1 MTLSPAN
8 GPQVPD
14 ATHPIYILA
23 MDHRDSLAKQV
34 YGIAGD
40 LTPEQSARISAGKT
54 LVFEGAAAALG
65 DLPATGR
72 PGVLVDER
80 YGSAV
85 ARAARERGFALIM
98 PIERSGRPFFELE
111 FGDLGTS
118 TWLEHVEAFDP
129 DYVKVLLR
137 DNPEFDAKDRQA
149 QQEHMA
155 QVGQEL
161 RKAGRKLIIELLVPA
176 TGAQKETGSDAYDR
190 DVRPALTE
198 QLIREFHAAGVEP
211 EIWKLEGFETAD
223 AAEKVAA
230 VTREGQRDDVRC
242 IVLGRNSS
250 QEHLDTWLRTAAPVE
265 GFAGFAIGR
274 SIWEQPL
281 IDQLAGKISEEE
293 LRAAVGA
300 SFAHYANTYVGDGDP
315 R

>member
-1 MTLSPAN
+1 MTLTPAN
-8 GPQVPD
+8 GPL
-14 ATHPIYILA
+14 YILA

-34 YGIAGD
+34 YDISGEVTPAQAQHIAD
-40 LTPEQSARISAGKT
+40 GKM
-54 LVFEGAAAALG
+54 LIFEGAAAALG
-65 DLPATGR
+65 DLPADGR
-72 PGVLVDER
+72 PGILVDER

-85 ARAARERGFALIM
+85 ARAARDRGFTLIM
-98 PIERSGRPFFELE
+98 PIERSGRPFFALE
-111 FGDLGTS
+111 YGDFGS
-118 TWLEHVEAFDP
+118 ATWLEHVEKFDP

-137 DNPEFDAKDRQA
+137 DNPEFDAGDRRS

-155 QVGQEL
+155 GISQAL
-161 RKAGRKLIIELLVPA
+161 RQAGRKLIIELLVPA
-176 TGAQKETGSDAYDR
+176 TGAQKSADSDTYDR

-211 EIWKLEGFETAD
+211 EIWKLEGYESAD

-230 VTREGQRDDVRC
+230 VTREGQRDSVRC

-250 QEHLDTWLRTAAPVE
+250 EEHLDNWLRIAAPVA

-281 IDQLAGKISEEE
+281 ADQLAGKIDEDG
-293 LRAAVGA
+293 LRAAVRA
-300 SFAHYANTYVGDGDP
+300 SFTHYASTYATVS
-315 R
+315 

>member
-1 MTLSPAN
+1 MTLTPAN

-34 YGIAGD
+34 YDIPGE
-40 LTPEQSARISAGKT
+40 LTPEQSAQISAGKM
-54 LVFEGAAAALG
+54 LVFEGAATALG
-65 DLPATGR
+65 DLPAAGR

-80 YGSAV
+80 YGAAV

-111 FGDLGTS
+111 FGDFDSGMWLG
-118 TWLEHVEAFDP
+118 HVEEFDP
-129 DYVKVLLR
+129 DYIKVLLR

-155 QVGQEL
+155 TISQEL

-176 TGAQKETGSDAYDR
+176 AGAQKDTDGDAYDR

-211 EIWKLEGFETAD
+211 EIWKLEGYESAE

-230 VTREGQRDDVRC
+230 VTREGQREDVRC
-242 IVLGRNSS
+242 IVLGRNSTE
-250 QEHLDTWLRTAAPVE
+250 EHLDNWLRTAAPME

-281 IDQLAGKISEEE
+281 IDQLAGKTSEDE

-300 SFAHYANTYVGDGDP
+300 SFSHYANTYAAAGGP

>member
-8 GPQVPD
+8 GPHIPD

-34 YGIAGD
+34 YDIPGD
-40 LTPEQSARISAGKT
+40 LTPAQAAQISDGKM

-65 DLPATGR
+65 DLPPAGR
-72 PGVLVDER
+72 PGILVDER

-111 FGDLGTS
+111 FGDFGS
-118 TWLEHVEAFDP
+118 GTWLEHVEAFDP

-155 QVGQEL
+155 AVSQDL

-176 TGAQKETGSDAYDR
+176 AGEQKSTDSDAYDR

-211 EIWKLEGFETAD
+211 EIWKLEGFETAE

-250 QEHLDTWLRTAAPVE
+250 EEHLDTWLRTAAPVE

-281 IDQLAGKISEEE
+281 IDQLAGKIDADG
-293 LRAAVGA
+293 LRSAVKA
-300 SFAHYANTYVGDGDP
+300 SFTHYAKVYDAG

>member
-8 GPQVPD
+8 GPQIPD

-34 YGIAGD
+34 YDIPGD
-40 LTPEQSARISAGKT
+40 LTLAQAAQISDGKM

-65 DLPATGR
+65 DLPAAGR
-72 PGVLVDER
+72 PGILVDER

-111 FGDLGTS
+111 FGDFGS
-118 TWLEHVEAFDP
+118 GTWLEHVEAFDP

-155 QVGQEL
+155 AVSRDL

-176 TGAQKETGSDAYDR
+176 AGEQKSTDSDAYDR

-198 QLIREFHAAGVEP
+198 QLIREFHTAGVEP
-211 EIWKLEGFETAD
+211 EIWKLEGFETAE

-250 QEHLDTWLRTAAPVE
+250 EEHLDTWLRTAAPIE

-281 IDQLAGKISEEE
+281 IDQLAGKIDADG
-293 LRAAVGA
+293 LRSAVKA
-300 SFAHYANTYVGDGDP
+300 SFTHYAKVYDAG